1 MHKDL
6 KTIYTKTQFEEIK
19 NLVREKVQAIP
30 KKQKGIRDKI
40 RKRGLYW
47 DDLAKGTPFTVEN
60 LEMLVKNGILTIT
73 E

>member
-6 KTIYTKTQFEEIK
+6 KTTYTKTQFEEIK
-19 NLVREKVQAIP
+19 NLVRDKVHASP
-30 KKQKGIRDKI
+30 TEQKGIRAKI

>member
-6 KTIYTKTQFEEIK
+6 KTTYTKAQFEEIK
-19 NLVREKVQAIP
+19 NLVREKEQAIP
-30 KKQKGIRDKI
+30 TKQKGIRDKI

-47 DDLAKGTPFTVEN
+47 DDLAKRTPFTVEN